1 MTDLVL
7 VECFLPES
15 PVLRV
20 RYDENSK
27 GTPAAGLMIS
37 VSNNGIHQS
46 QQKLKLISYDSVCM
60 ECNVSK
66 GCLLK
71 VRLISIASLRRSDV
85 SISCGRKLETNVHLN
100 YTNKSHYTWLFCK
113 PSFLRIKKRNTTLP

>member
-15 PVLRV
+15 PVLRM
-20 RYDENSK
+20 RYDENSQ

-46 QQKLKLISYDSVCM
+46 EQKLKLISYDSVCM

-66 GCLLK
+66 GCSLK
-71 VRLISIASLRRSDV
+71 VRHTST
-85 SISCGRKLETNVHLN
+85 GNV
-100 YTNKSHYTWLFCK
+100 
-113 PSFLRIKKRNTTLP
+113 